1 VKSAEGEDGESS
13 PIFTDR
19 KKRKKNSHRKENLYI
34 NSHKD
39 RTNKFHYSTPDSK
52 EETAEIIRKKIT
64 HKDEELARK

>member
-1 VKSAEGEDGESS
+1 
-13 PIFTDR
+13 
-19 KKRKKNSHRKENLYI
+19 LYI

-52 EETAEIIRKKIT
+52 KEAAAAAAEIIRKIT